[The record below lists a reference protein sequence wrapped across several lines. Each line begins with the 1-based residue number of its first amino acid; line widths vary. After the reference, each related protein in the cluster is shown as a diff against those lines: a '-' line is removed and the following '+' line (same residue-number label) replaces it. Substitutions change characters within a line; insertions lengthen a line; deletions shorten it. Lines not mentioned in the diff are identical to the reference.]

1 MYMKRIFTSFI
12 LLLTVSIIIK
22 AQNSGD
28 FDTTFGNNGYVIT
41 SVNNN
46 FNTASANTIQADGK
60 ILVTGQIKMSS
71 QNYNIG
77 IIRLNSDGSLDESF
91 GENGIVVTEINN
103 KKAFPNNI
111 FVLNDGK
118 ILITGY
124 LETSLEYGLMLLRY
138 NPDGSLDSS
147 FGENNGYTVV
157 NINQKTNVAEAAF
170 IQEDGK
176 IILGGHSNFTFATY
190 RFNKNGTVDQTFG
203 NNGMVNENHFTSPIN
218 FIKSIVVQNDGK
230 IVAGGFV
237 NGAGGYNF
245 AMVRYEETGNIDT
258 SFGDNGIIAQSVGE
272 GHDFITSL
280 ALQDDGKIIAG
291 GHKWI
296 ANEPVKYD
304 FIVARYNSDGSL
316 DSSFGENGIGS
327 GSAVDGGNYILNIK
341 LQTDGKIVA
350 VGQTQVG
357 DTWKSTLIRFN
368 DKGVLDNAF
377 GNNGVATGMIVEPE
391 SSFNHVSIQDDGN
404 IITSG
409 FAYVNNSF
417 YKFITARYIGGNLS
431 TIDESISKLEFKIY
445 PNPTTDIINIESS
458 INFDYYEII
467 DASGRV
473 INNNAVNNSKI
484 NVKSLNKG
492 IYFINLFNK
501 SELILRE
508 KFIKK

>member
-1 MYMKRIFTSFI
+1 MKRIFTFFS
-12 LLLTVSIIIK
+12 LLLTVSVILK
-22 AQNSGD
+22 AQNPGD
-28 FDTTFGNNGYVIT
+28 FDTSFGNNGYVIT
-41 SVNNN
+41 SVNDN
-46 FNTASANTIQADGK
+46 FNTGTANTIQADGK

-71 QNYNIG
+71 QNYNVG
-77 IIRLNSDGSLDESF
+77 VFRLNTDGSLDNTF
-91 GENGIVVTEINN
+91 GQNGFVITELNN

-138 NPDGSLDSS
+138 NPDGSIDST
-147 FGENNGYTVV
+147 FGENNGYTVA

-170 IQEDGK
+170 VQEDGK
-176 IILGGHSNFTFATY
+176 IVLGGHANFTIATY
-190 RFNKNGTVDQTFG
+190 RFNENGTVDETYG
-203 NNGMVNENHFTSPIN
+203 NNGMVNANHFTSPIN
-218 FIKSIVVQNDGK
+218 FVKGIVVQNDGK

-237 NGAGGYNF
+237 NGPNGYEF
-245 AMVRYEETGNIDT
+245 ALVRYDSNGNLDT
-258 SFGDNGIIAQSVGE
+258 SFGNNGTIAQSVGD

-304 FIVARYNSDGSL
+304 FVVARYNTDGSL
-316 DSSFGENGIGS
+316 DTSFGDNGIGS
-327 GSAVDGGNYILNIK
+327 GNAVEGGNYIHNMK
-341 LQTDGKIVA
+341 LQADGKIVA

-357 DTWKSTLIRFN
+357 DTWKSTLVRFN
-368 DKGVLDNAF
+368 ENGVLDSTF
-377 GNNGVATGMIVEPE
+377 GNNGVATGMITEPE
-391 SSFNHVSIQDDGN
+391 SSFTHVSIQDDGN

-417 YKFITARYIGGNLS
+417 YKFITARYEGGTLS
-431 TIDESISKLEFKIY
+431 TIDENISKDVFKIY
-445 PNPTTDIINIESS
+445 PNPTTDIINIKSS

-467 DASGRV
+467 DGTGRV
-473 INNNAVNNSKI
+473 VNKSKTDNSKI
-484 NVKSLNKG
+484 NVRSLTKG
-492 IYFINLFNK
+492 TYFINLFNE
-501 SELILRE
+501 SELISSE